1 MKSEAEEK
9 GKSES
14 DEGEYELHDVVDKN
28 EEIAYIFQTAGR
40 REWVVSQNPQLLT
53 TINCT

>member
-53 TINCT
+53 TINA